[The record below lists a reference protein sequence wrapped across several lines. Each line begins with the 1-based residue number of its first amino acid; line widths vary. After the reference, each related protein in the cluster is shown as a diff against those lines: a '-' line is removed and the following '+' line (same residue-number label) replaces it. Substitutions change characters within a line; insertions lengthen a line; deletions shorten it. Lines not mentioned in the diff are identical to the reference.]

1 MSLWLFLAWV
11 IVMALAIAS
20 YVWLAIVV
28 LRASTIP
35 RDWKWSLV
43 LPPIAVGVAV
53 RAGGWPRAAAIVFT
67 LLAITY
73 AILRVVA

>member
-1 MSLWLFLAWV
+1 MSLWLFFAWV

-20 YVWLAIVV
+20 YAWLAIVM

-35 RDWKWSLV
+35 RDWKWSLL
-43 LPPIAVGVAV
+43 LPPVAVWVAV
-53 RAGGWPRAAAIVFT
+53 RTGGWPRGAAIVFA
-67 LLAITY
+67 LLATTY